1 MAFGNDSSNSYVF
14 VGGLPSWYGGDIAGL
29 ENVVLPTVLLEP
41 RFRGAIRNLAYIDA
55 RVSDR
60 TALNNPFSVT
70 RQRQLPFQD
79 LIAYKVSVYGTN
91 RMRCYQFFDTF
102 CNIYTITILGS
113 YWLFLCQCLQNTYD
127 ANRIIHSL
135 CQCKVLDKI
144 VYPKKGQV

>member
-60 TALNNPFSVT
+60 TDSNNPFSVT

-91 RMRCYQFFDTF
+91 RMRCYQLGQNFS
-102 CNIYTITILGS
+102 ILFVIFIP
-113 YWLFLCQCLQNTYD
+113 L
-127 ANRIIHSL
+127 
-135 CQCKVLDKI
+135 
-144 VYPKKGQV
+144 

>member
-1 MAFGNDSSNSYVF
+1 MTIADMAFGNDSSNSYVF

-79 LIAYKVSVYGTN
+79 LIAYKVSVYRTN
-91 RMRCYQFFDTF
+91 RM
-102 CNIYTITILGS
+102 
-113 YWLFLCQCLQNTYD
+113 
-127 ANRIIHSL
+127 
-135 CQCKVLDKI
+135 
-144 VYPKKGQV
+144 